1 MNIAVNT
8 RFLLPGRLE
17 GLGWYTYEV
26 MHRMVQQHPEHQF
39 IFLFDRPFDE
49 RFVFAD
55 NVLPKVVFPPARH
68 PALWYTWFEWA
79 LPRILRQV
87 KADVFLSPD
96 SYCSLR
102 TTTPT
107 LMVTHDIAHVHYPE
121 QIPSLVRRY
130 YDYFVP
136 KYLHRANKVVTIS
149 NFCKQDIIGY
159 YNIPSE
165 KITVAHNGSREGFFP
180 LTGNEQQAVRDQ
192 FADGKPYFFYVG
204 ALHPRKN
211 LVRLIQAFDQFKQQT
226 AAPVQLLIGGRMAWQ
241 TSEIAAAK
249 AAAQHEQDIHFLGY
263 LDDQD
268 LKKILAASLALT
280 YVSLFEGF
288 GLPILEAMYSETAVI
303 CSNVSSMPEVAG
315 EAALKVDP
323 TSTDEIA
330 AAMQYIW
337 RKPEERQA
345 LIEKGKLQREKFNW
359 DETARILY
367 QELNQ
372 LANGSDRK
380 T

>member
-55 NVLPKVVFPPARH
+55 NVVPKVVFPPARH
-68 PALWYTWFEWA
+68 PALWYLWFEWA

-136 KYLHRANKVVTIS
+136 KYLNSAHKVVTIS
-149 NFCKQDIIGY
+149 NFCKTDIIEY

-180 LTGNEQQAVRDQ
+180 LSGNEQQAVRDQ

-241 TSEIAAAK
+241 TGEIAAAK
-249 AAAQHEQDIHFLGY
+249 AAAQHEQDIQFLGY

-268 LKKILAASLALT
+268 LKKLLAASLALT

-367 QELNQ
+367 QELN
-372 LANGSDRK
+372 
-380 T
+380 